1 MPRRNNMAEVNP
13 LDLETYEIADLRKLA
28 AVMKI
33 DAQKTWTKEDYIS
46 AINTRRQ
53 RQAVSRVV
61 FDENAPIPPGF
72 CRLRLPLTPQG
83 TDTPLTVRVNNFP
96 TTIPR
101 DVLVDVPREVRDL
114 IRTSKEP
121 VTREVMDKDGNK
133 KVQTFEIPSYPFEQV
148 GESMGESGAVK
159 GMTDPKEQRIRETY
173 RDSYGKWPRRTEPE
187 WVEFKKQFI
196 KEFSGTAAKKASD
209 KAKKE
214 DALAE

>member
-1 MPRRNNMAEVNP
+1 MAEVNP
-13 LDLETYEIADLRKLA
+13 LDLETYEIADLRRLA

-101 DVLVDVPREVRDL
+101 DVLVDVPKEVRDL

-159 GMTDPKEQRIRETY
+159 GMTDPKEQRMRESY
-173 RDSYGKWPRRTEPE
+173 RDTHGRWPRRTDVE
-187 WVEFKKQFI
+187 WVEYKKEYVKQF
-196 KEFSGTAAKKASD
+196 SVASVKKASD

-214 DALAE
+214 DALAETE